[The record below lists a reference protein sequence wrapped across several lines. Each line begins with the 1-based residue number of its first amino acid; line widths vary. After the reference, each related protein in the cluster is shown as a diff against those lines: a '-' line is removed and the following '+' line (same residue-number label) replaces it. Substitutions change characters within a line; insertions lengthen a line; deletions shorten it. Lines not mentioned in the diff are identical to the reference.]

1 MKLKSVVSN
10 FLTNK
15 WVLNIISFITVFYII
30 GHVVMGNLNSVL
42 FFVVLAILVRYFS
55 KNMII
60 VFGIPLIVVSLFSRG
75 LSSNIEGMETK
86 DDSSKALEKAM
97 NEKKM
102 NEPVTLPGTTD
113 DGVVSSNVKTDEQ
126 FEVGRKKNRGSQIDY
141 AATIEDAYDELNK
154 ILGSDGIKNL
164 TADTQNLMKQQ
175 MELAKSMEAMT
186 PLIQGIMPMAEK
198 AQEMMKSMETSG
210 SGLGSVMDLAKK
222 ISGGNLNTN
231 SSATPK

>member
-15 WVLNIISFITVFYII
+15 WVLNIVSLITLLNII
-30 GHVVMGNLNSVL
+30 GYIVMGNINNVL
-42 FFVVLAILVRYFS
+42 FFIVLAILVRYFS

-60 VFGIPLIVVSLFSRG
+60 VLGVPLIVVNLFMRG
-75 LSSNIEGMETK
+75 SSGNIEGMETK
-86 DDSSKALEKAM
+86 ENAAKVLEKTM

-102 NEPVTLPGTTD
+102 NEQVMLPGTTD
-113 DGVVSSNVKTDEQ
+113 DDVVSSNVKTDEQ

-164 TADTQNLMKQQ
+164 TSDTQNLMKQQ

-198 AQEMMKSMETSG
+198 AQEMMKSMEGNNGT
-210 SGLGSVMDLAKK
+210 GLGSLMDIAKK
-222 ISGGNLNTN
+222 MSGGNKT
-231 SSATPK
+231 TETK